1 MAAIRQER
9 QESRNSHSEGVGGA
23 SKGVHC
29 VLKRTSQGDAWPY
42 NDQGRELGA
51 FSNVWRCRLPKFQ
64 DRHLDRQASGRQKKR
79 GAQSRRRQE
88 AQETVAREHPCGG
101 VADRRRWYLR
111 NVSSKTICLSSRATD
126 VCQVFQSSAQR
137 ATGVLFYH
145 LVKHTYMQAP
155 KGLLAVKCTSSIFPK
170 QISSFEGPGM

>member
-1 MAAIRQER
+1 MRSDRRDRKVGTLTLREWV
-9 QESRNSHSEGVGGA
+9 SHTEGVTV
-23 SKGVHC
+23 SRI
-29 VLKRTSQGDAWPY
+29 RTSQIGARPY

-51 FSNVWRCRLPKFQ
+51 FSNVRCRLPKFQ
-64 DRHLDRQASGRQKKR
+64 DRHLDRQASRRQKKR

-126 VCQVFQSSAQR
+126 VCQEFQSSA
-137 ATGVLFYH
+137 
-145 LVKHTYMQAP
+145 
-155 KGLLAVKCTSSIFPK
+155 
-170 QISSFEGPGM
+170 